1 MEPEED
7 HVVIPMLEALPPRM
21 AEVYREP
28 RACFR
33 EEAELP
39 HNFKKMCQRY
49 SRFNGPRKE
58 WIRYLHRQVARRL
71 WRLLPESEAVATE
84 SIA

>member
-1 MEPEED
+1 
-7 HVVIPMLEALPPRM
+7 MLEALPPRM
-21 AEVYREP
+21 AEVYRQP

-39 HNFKKMCQRY
+39 QNFKTMCQRY
-49 SRFNGPRKE
+49 SRFNGPRKQ
-58 WIRYLHRQVARRL
+58 WLRYLHQPVARRL
-71 WRLLPESEAVATE
+71 WRLLPEEDAVATT